1 MKKFKN
7 VLVSITL
14 ICTIIF
20 AGISIAGCKKNS
32 KIYLNDVYA
41 MGMVSAMSYLEGNSD
56 SLLDL
61 VSLNATSLSTPDTST
76 KETLTQYI
84 EMFEGLLN
92 YGVHPTESLVTEADG
107 IYSEYA
113 KKLSLNIGKENYV
126 MYYNEVLEGTKEEVD
141 EDEIEQET
149 TTFLYGKAIRTS
161 TEGVFELNVVG
172 SRKIESETER
182 GVVETENE
190 LNLLFSTESLV
201 ATSTDSFDKIDVSSL
216 SNYVMIEEETEDME
230 IEFKYTTKF
239 GKDIKS
245 VEVEWENKSGNEELE
260 IEIEENNNQV
270 EYKIK
275 KSNDNKYEVRTNK
288 NKFLFNIIK
297 EDGEFKFVNKDGKE
311 I

>member
-92 YGVHPTESLVTEADG
+92 YGVHPTESLVTKADG

-230 IEFKYTTKF
+230 IEFEYTTKF

-245 VEVEWENKSGNEELE
+245 VEVEWENKSGDEELE

>member
-190 LNLLFSTESLV
+190 LTLLFSTESLV

-230 IEFKYTTKF
+230 IEFEYTTKF

-297 EDGEFKFVNKDGKE
+297 EDGEFKFVNKDGTE

>member
-161 TEGVFELNVVG
+161 TEDVFELNVVG

-245 VEVEWENKSGNEELE
+245 VEVEWENKSGDEELE

-288 NKFLFNIIK
+288 NKFLFNIIN

>member
-84 EMFEGLLN
+84 KMFEGLLN
-92 YGVHPTESLVTEADG
+92 YGAHPTESLVTEADG

-161 TEGVFELNVVG
+161 TEDVFELNVVG
-172 SRKIESETER
+172 SRKIEAETER

-190 LNLLFSTESLV
+190 LTLLFSTESLV
-201 ATSTDSFDKIDVSSL
+201 ATSTDSFDKIDVSTL
-216 SNYVMIEEETEDME
+216 SNYVMIEQETEDME
-230 IEFKYTTKF
+230 IEFEYTTKF

>member
-190 LNLLFSTESLV
+190 LTLLFSTESLV

-230 IEFKYTTKF
+230 IEFEYTTKF

>member
-190 LNLLFSTESLV
+190 LTLLFSTETLV

-230 IEFKYTTKF
+230 IEFEYTTKF

-245 VEVEWENKSGNEELE
+245 VEVEWENKSGDEELE

>member
-245 VEVEWENKSGNEELE
+245 VEVEWENKSGDEEL
-260 IEIEENNNQV
+260 
-270 EYKIK
+270 IK
-275 KSNDNKYEVRTNK
+275 YTEKRKLPLV
-288 NKFLFNIIK
+288 
-297 EDGEFKFVNKDGKE
+297 
-311 I
+311 

>member
-245 VEVEWENKSGNEELE
+245 VEVEWENKSGDEELE

>member
-190 LNLLFSTESLV
+190 LTLLFSTESLV

-230 IEFKYTTKF
+230 IEFEYTTKF

-245 VEVEWENKSGNEELE
+245 VEVEWENKSGDEELE

>member
-190 LNLLFSTESLV
+190 LTLLFSTETLV

-230 IEFKYTTKF
+230 IEFEYTTKF

>member
-201 ATSTDSFDKIDVSSL
+201 ATSTDSFDKIDVSTL
-216 SNYVMIEEETEDME
+216 SNYVMIEQETEDME

-245 VEVEWENKSGNEELE
+245 VEVEWENKSGDEELE

>member
-41 MGMVSAMSYLEGNSD
+41 MGMVSPMSYLEGNSD

-161 TEGVFELNVVG
+161 TEDVFELNVVG

-245 VEVEWENKSGNEELE
+245 VEVEWENKSGDEELE

>member
-230 IEFKYTTKF
+230 IEFEYTTKF

-245 VEVEWENKSGNEELE
+245 VEVEWENKSGDEELE